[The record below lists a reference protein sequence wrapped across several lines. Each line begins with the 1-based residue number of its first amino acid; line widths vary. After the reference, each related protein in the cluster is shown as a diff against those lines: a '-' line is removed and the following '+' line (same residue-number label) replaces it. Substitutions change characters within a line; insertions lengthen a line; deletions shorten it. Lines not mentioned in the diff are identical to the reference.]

1 MGQVILGMSVSLDGF
16 IHDRDGSVSRLYA
29 DLQEIDYKEQF
40 QDAIRM
46 TGAVIMG
53 RRSYEMGN
61 GDFTGY
67 EFQTPIFV
75 VTHQPPEQVAKG
87 ENENLKFH
95 FVTDGVE
102 RAVSQAKAAAGDK
115 DVTVI
120 GGAETIQQILNAG
133 LGDELHI
140 DIVPV
145 LLGEGLRLFDH
156 LRNAPVA
163 LEQIQVNTMPKRTS
177 IRYRIVK

>member
-16 IHDRDGSVSRLYA
+16 IHDKDGSVNRLYA

-46 TGAVIMG
+46 SGAVIMG

-75 VTHQPPEQVAKG
+75 VTHQPPQQVAKT
-87 ENENLKFH
+87 N
-95 FVTDGVE
+95 T
-102 RAVSQAKAAAGDK
+102 R
-115 DVTVI
+115 
-120 GGAETIQQILNAG
+120 
-133 LGDELHI
+133 
-140 DIVPV
+140 VP
-145 LLGEGLRLFDH
+145 
-156 LRNAPVA
+156 
-163 LEQIQVNTMPKRTS
+163 
-177 IRYRIVK
+177 